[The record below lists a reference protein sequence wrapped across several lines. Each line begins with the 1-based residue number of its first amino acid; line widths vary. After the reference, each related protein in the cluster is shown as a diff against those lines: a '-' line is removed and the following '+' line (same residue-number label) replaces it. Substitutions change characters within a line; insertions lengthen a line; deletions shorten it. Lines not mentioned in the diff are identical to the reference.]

1 MPSPVQRTAIR
12 GRFLDF
18 KNCVSQADQIS
29 EQVRYIEDGLLICEQ
44 GKIQSVSAL
53 GKKGRHSVNAN
64 TESQRLPRPSA
75 LCLASS
81 TPIFIFHRPK

>member
-44 GKIQSVSAL
+44 GKIQWL
-53 GKKGRHSVNAN
+53 G
-64 TESQRLPRPSA
+64 
-75 LCLASS
+75 
-81 TPIFIFHRPK
+81 